1 MYMTRRRAALLIA
14 FGSMICIVILVVES
28 YWWGWY
34 RPIRYYLD
42 LTFNLTKEHISY
54 ETGTKY
60 ALPLPKRVVWS
71 YRISDNSCV
80 YLTRLTY
87 EDFVSWY
94 EKNGYIVENNCIYT
108 NDKNDVIY
116 YTIEYKDS
124 DKEESKDNVVVIT
137 RHVKYYN

>member
-1 MYMTRRRAALLIA
+1 MTRRRAALLIA
-14 FGSMICIVILVVES
+14 LGSMICIVILVVES

-42 LTFNLTKEHISY
+42 LTLNLTKEHISY

-71 YRISDNSCV
+71 YRISDNSCA
-80 YLTRLTY
+80 YLTRLTQ

>member
-1 MYMTRRRAALLIA
+1 MTRRRAALLIA

-94 EKNGYIVENNCIYT
+94 KKNGYIVENNCIYT

>member
-1 MYMTRRRAALLIA
+1 MTRRRAALLIA

>member
-1 MYMTRRRAALLIA
+1 MTRRRVAILIA
-14 FGSMICIVILVVES
+14 LGSMICIVILVVES

-42 LTFNLTKEHISY
+42 LTLNLTKEHISY

>member
-1 MYMTRRRAALLIA
+1 MTRRRAALLIA
-14 FGSMICIVILVVES
+14 LGSMICIVILVVES

-71 YRISDNSCV
+71 YRISDNSCA

-94 EKNGYIVENNCIYT
+94 EKNGYIIEDNRIYMKDTDDRIWYTVEYQ
-108 NDKNDVIY
+108 DRDEDDLK
-116 YTIEYKDS
+116 K
-124 DKEESKDNVVVIT
+124 NVVVIT
-137 RHVKYYN
+137 RHMKFYN

>member
-1 MYMTRRRAALLIA
+1 MTRRRAALLIA
-14 FGSMICIVILVVES
+14 LGSMICIVILVVES

-42 LTFNLTKEHISY
+42 LTLNLTKEHISY